1 MTIRKEIVDELLA
14 GYSKPEDLIGPDGLL
29 KQLTAALVERA
40 LNAELSEHLGYEK
53 NSPAGRGS
61 GNNRNGTSSKTLK
74 TDKGELPIEVPRDRN
89 GSFEPVLLKK
99 HQTHF
104 DGFDDKI
111 LSMYA
116 RGMSVRDIQQHL
128 KELYGTEVSPDLIS
142 RVTDA
147 VLDEVKA
154 WQSRPLDPVWPVIY
168 LDALVV
174 KVRDQ
179 GTVRNKSVYM
189 ALGLNMTGR
198 KEVLGLWIEATEG
211 AKFWLKVI
219 TELRNRG
226 VQDILIACCDGLKG
240 FPEAIES
247 VFPKTIVQTCI
258 VHLIRNS
265 VNYVN
270 WNDRRELTTDLKP
283 IYAADSETT
292 AEMALGSFAR
302 KWEARYPMIGQL
314 WRNNWERVIPF
325 FSFPR
330 EIRKALY
337 TTNAIKSINSQ
348 LRRVLRNRGHFPT
361 DEAVMKLLY
370 LALANAEKKWT
381 MPIRQWRSAL
391 QQLAIQFEGRLPI

>member
-1 MTIRKEIVDELLA
+1 MAVRKEILDELLA

-40 LNAELSEHLGYEK
+40 LNAELTEHLGYEK
-53 NSPAGRGS
+53 NSPVGRGS
-61 GNNRNGTSSKTLK
+61 GNNRNGTSAKTLK

-89 GSFEPVLLKK
+89 GSFEPVLVRK

-104 DGFDDKI
+104 DGFDEKI

-154 WQSRPLDPVWPVIY
+154 WQNRALDPVWPIIY

-189 ALGLNMTGR
+189 ALGVNLAGR

-247 VFPKTIVQTCI
+247 VFPKTIVQTCV

-270 WNDRRELTTDLKP
+270 WNDRRELVIDLRP
-283 IYAADSETT
+283 IYSADSEAA
-292 AEMALGSFAR
+292 AEVALGGFEK
-302 KWEARYPMIGQL
+302 KWTARYPMIGQL

-325 FSFPR
+325 FAFPR

-337 TTNAIKSINSQ
+337 TTNAIESINSQ
-348 LRRVLRNRGHFPT
+348 LRKVLRNRGHFPT

-370 LALANAEKKWT
+370 LALTNAAKKWT
-381 MPIRQWRSAL
+381 MPIQQWRSAL

>member
-1 MTIRKEIVDELLA
+1 
-14 GYSKPEDLIGPDGLL
+14 
-29 KQLTAALVERA
+29 
-40 LNAELSEHLGYEK
+40 
-53 NSPAGRGS
+53 
-61 GNNRNGTSSKTLK
+61 
-74 TDKGELPIEVPRDRN
+74 
-89 GSFEPVLLKK
+89 
-99 HQTHF
+99 
-104 DGFDDKI
+104 
-111 LSMYA
+111 
-116 RGMSVRDIQQHL
+116 
-128 KELYGTEVSPDLIS
+128 
-142 RVTDA
+142 
-147 VLDEVKA
+147 
-154 WQSRPLDPVWPVIY
+154 VWPVIY

-292 AEMALGSFAR
+292 AEMALGSFER

>member
-89 GSFEPVLLKK
+89 GSFEPVLVKK

-292 AEMALGSFAR
+292 AEMALGSFER

-337 TTNAIKSINSQ
+337 TTNAIESINSQ

>member
-1 MTIRKEIVDELLA
+1 MAVRKEILDELLA

-40 LNAELSEHLGYEK
+40 LNAELTDHLGYEK
-53 NSPAGRGS
+53 NSPVGRGS
-61 GNNRNGTSSKTLK
+61 GNNRNGTSAKTLK

-89 GSFEPVLLKK
+89 GSFEPVLVRK

-104 DGFDDKI
+104 DGFDEKI

-154 WQSRPLDPVWPVIY
+154 WQSRPLDPVWPIIY

-189 ALGLNMTGR
+189 ALGVNLAGR

-219 TELRNRG
+219 TELRNHG

-247 VFPKTIVQTCI
+247 VFPKTIVQTCV

-270 WNDRRELTTDLKP
+270 WNDRRELVIDLRP
-283 IYAADSETT
+283 IYSADSEVA
-292 AEMALGSFAR
+292 AEVALGELEK
-302 KWEARYPMIGQL
+302 KWAARYPMISQL

-325 FSFPR
+325 FAFPR

-337 TTNAIKSINSQ
+337 TTNAIESINSQ
-348 LRRVLRNRGHFPT
+348 LRKVLRNRGHFPT
-361 DEAVMKLLY
+361 DDAVMKLLY
-370 LALANAEKKWT
+370 LALTNAAKKWT
-381 MPIRQWRSAL
+381 MPIQQWRSAL

>member
-292 AEMALGSFAR
+292 AEMALGSFER

-337 TTNAIKSINSQ
+337 TTNAIESINSQ

-370 LALANAEKKWT
+370 LALTNAEKKWT

>member
-1 MTIRKEIVDELLA
+1 MTVPKEIVDELLA

-89 GSFEPVLLKK
+89 GSFEPVVVKN

-111 LSMYA
+111 LSMYG

-147 VLDEVKA
+147 VLEEVKA

-189 ALGLNMTGR
+189 APGLNMADR

-211 AKFWLKVI
+211 AKFWLKCHHR
-219 TELRNRG
+219 TSQPRSSGHSHRLLRRPE
-226 VQDILIACCDGLKG
+226 G
-240 FPEAIES
+240 FP
-247 VFPKTIVQTCI
+247 
-258 VHLIRNS
+258 
-265 VNYVN
+265 
-270 WNDRRELTTDLKP
+270 
-283 IYAADSETT
+283 
-292 AEMALGSFAR
+292 
-302 KWEARYPMIGQL
+302 
-314 WRNNWERVIPF
+314 
-325 FSFPR
+325 
-330 EIRKALY
+330 
-337 TTNAIKSINSQ
+337 
-348 LRRVLRNRGHFPT
+348 
-361 DEAVMKLLY
+361 
-370 LALANAEKKWT
+370 
-381 MPIRQWRSAL
+381 
-391 QQLAIQFEGRLPI
+391 

>member
-292 AEMALGSFAR
+292 AEMALGSFER

>member
-89 GSFEPVLLKK
+89 GSFEPVLVKK

-292 AEMALGSFAR
+292 AEMALGSFER